1 MSIVPKGGR
10 AAWHAKAM
18 DAAQGADLD
27 SLIELGLLQLLRR
40 RLASVVTDPLQSLR
54 TLPPGSGGRRACASW
69 TPRKASIT
77 TLRCQISRTPSDVR
91 SGRNSPPSGRL
102 RSSRCA
108 PATTVKQASCPGLRL
123 WRPARVRMASRPF
136 SIARR
141 PVGADA
147 TGVALSTYAAPP
159 PGACHRNRKKSRP
172 QRVHR

>member
-91 SGRNSPPSGRL
+91 SGGELAAEWEATVQQVRACHYRKTGFLSGFEAVAAGSRPDGQPSFLDRAKTRWSGRY
-102 RSSRCA
+102 RSS
-108 PATTVKQASCPGLRL
+108 T
-123 WRPARVRMASRPF
+123 
-136 SIARR
+136 
-141 PVGADA
+141 
-147 TGVALSTYAAPP
+147 
-159 PGACHRNRKKSRP
+159 
-172 QRVHR
+172 